1 MGSGSPDTNSVPDF
15 GEKARGEARTRRGAT
30 MSTLRERVA
39 EAVDRYIGERLKGL
53 GKPATALAASEDL
66 FREGV
71 LDSVALTGLIAAV
84 EAAIEREIDFIDVDP
99 DALGTRDSIVAE
111 LARAAGP

>member
-1 MGSGSPDTNSVPDF
+1 
-15 GEKARGEARTRRGAT
+15 
-30 MSTLRERVA
+30 MSTLRDRVCA
-39 EAVDRYIGERLKGL
+39 SVDRYIDERLKAL
-53 GKPATALAASEDL
+53 GKPAALPSQDL

-99 DALGTRDSIVAE
+99 DALGTRDSIVDE
-111 LARAAGP
+111 LTRAAGP